1 MGGDGEMK
9 RVCFVKLLCLLCL
22 LMSATPLRF
31 LSRAMIA
38 LFGFGELVLLRG
50 RKRQVDLPKGFEIL
64 HIYTG
69 YPKK

>member
-1 MGGDGEMK
+1 MK

-31 LSRAMIA
+31 LSRATIA
-38 LFGFGELVLLRG
+38 LFGFGELVLLRE
-50 RKRQVDLPKGFEIL
+50 RKRWADLPKGSEIL

-69 YPKK
+69 YPNNKREYG